1 MSTLIKRT
9 LSGAVYVSVIVGAI
23 LAPSSVFFA
32 VLCAVL
38 CTLGI
43 REMMHLTGKDTWL
56 TWMSALTSLCI
67 VAMEW
72 IASYFFAEATAGRM
86 DEDEPS
92 EWLFVGV
99 FCALGILLIA
109 VFFTTMIA
117 ELFRKE
123 TDALKNRGRYLQAV
137 LMIGI
142 PFATMA
148 AMCAIRPMYLLALF
162 VSIWVNDTGAYLVGM
177 ATSHLPG
184 GNHKMFERISPKKS
198 WEGLIGGIVFNLLAG
213 YVFYRVG
220 WIDAL
225 NKSMVFVLLASVF
238 GTLGDLIESQLK
250 RSVGVKDSG
259 RFMPGHGGVLDRFDS
274 MLLAAPSVGISM
286 LLIRLIDTM

>member
-1 MSTLIKRT
+1 MSTLIQRT
-9 LSGAVYVSVIVGAI
+9 LSGTVYVAVIVGSI
-23 LAPSSVFFA
+23 LVPNSFFFA
-32 VLCAVL
+32 LLCIVLSI
-38 CTLGI
+38 LGI
-43 REMMHLTGKDTWL
+43 CELIQLSGKDTWL
-56 TWMSALTSLCI
+56 TWMSALTGVCI
-67 VAMEW
+67 VAITW
-72 IASYFFAEATAGRM
+72 IASYFFAETMAGRM
-86 DEDEPS
+86 DDEIHS
-92 EWLFVGV
+92 EWLFIGV
-99 FCALGILLIA
+99 FCALCILLIA

-137 LMIGI
+137 VMIGI

-162 VSIWVNDTGAYLVGM
+162 VSIWVKDTGAYLVGM

-225 NKSMVFVLLASVF
+225 NKSMVFVLLASLF

-286 LLIRLIDTM
+286 LLLALIETM

>member
-1 MSTLIKRT
+1 MIKRT

-56 TWMSALTSLCI
+56 TWMSVLTSLCI
-67 VAMEW
+67 VAMVW
-72 IASYFFAEATAGRM
+72 IASYFFAETMAGRM
-86 DEDEPS
+86 DDEIHS

-99 FCALGILLIA
+99 FCALGILLI
-109 VFFTTMIA
+109 VLFFMTMIA

-137 LMIGI
+137 VMIGI

-184 GNHKMFERISPKKS
+184 GNHKMFVRISPKKS

-286 LLIRLIDTM
+286 LLLGLIETM